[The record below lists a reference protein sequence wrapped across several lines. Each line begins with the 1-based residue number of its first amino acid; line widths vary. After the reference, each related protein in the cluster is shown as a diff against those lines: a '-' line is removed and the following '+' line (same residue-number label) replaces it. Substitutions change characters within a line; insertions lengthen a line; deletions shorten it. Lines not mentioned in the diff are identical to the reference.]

1 MPTQSLDV
9 ISLNCSCVFSWSA
22 HCNAVPFSFSLIQQW
37 VLQGCGWDWRWGMV
51 QTENRKR
58 QSIQINKHQVSILF
72 VTETLHRKDLLW
84 ILNLNN
90 LFIRKPLSRFLYCC
104 SSVQCQSKQ
113 QRFYGYVREIC
124 VHEAQWCLRSIVL
137 QTCSHQSFFT
147 QEIIHQQMSTEKTV
161 EVLSRTVRAELL
173 PLNLNSSLHSCVST
187 LLLQNRPREITHET
201 KHRLN

>member
-1 MPTQSLDV
+1 MTHVFNHCCITEQSAEDHCRSLFSEVQDQHLQMPTQSLDI

-37 VLQGCGWDWRWGMV
+37 VLQGCGWDRRWGMV

-104 SSVQCQSKQ
+104 SSV
-113 QRFYGYVREIC
+113 
-124 VHEAQWCLRSIVL
+124 
-137 QTCSHQSFFT
+137 
-147 QEIIHQQMSTEKTV
+147 
-161 EVLSRTVRAELL
+161 
-173 PLNLNSSLHSCVST
+173 
-187 LLLQNRPREITHET
+187 
-201 KHRLN
+201 